1 MKKSL
6 IVSLVIVIVAIV
18 AVIVYFVVR
27 GASSGSGAAS
37 SGTGTLPPAATGTTS
52 PAPGNGTSSFP
63 TGATFQIGTSQGSV
77 TVNNFYNTMD
87 YITED
92 DETVVLVE
100 NDDYSISYYR
110 PDSGFIIVFTS
121 IPGSFQA
128 EQAVAESDFLS
139 QLGIS
144 QSDACKL
151 SVNERV
157 IDTTSPYDG
166 QLMGLSFCPPISPQ

>member
-1 MKKSL
+1 MKKS
-6 IVSLVIVIVAIV
+6 IIIALVIVVV
-18 AVIVYFVVR
+18 AVLAVAVYFVLR
-27 GASSGSGAAS
+27 GAAQPGGSAG
-37 SGTGTLPPAATGTTS
+37 GTGTLPPVATGTTG

-63 TGATFQIGTSQGSV
+63 TGSTFQIGTSQGSV
-77 TVNNFYNTMD
+77 TVNNFYGTMD

-92 DETVVLVE
+92 DETVVLAE
-100 NDDYSISYYR
+100 NDNYSISYYR

-121 IPGSFQA
+121 VPAGTFQTERA
-128 EQAVAESDFLS
+128 AAESAFLS

-157 IDTTSPYDG
+157 TDNTSPYDG
-166 QLMGLSFCPPISPQ
+166 ELMGLSFCPSTPSQ